1 MVMQEYLLAKTDMSD
16 RKISQIFCNYLLF
29 SVVWHWAGI
38 GEVSCMQATAFTASN
53 EAGAEVS
60 TAYVHAL
67 PKHRQNNIRSKLKVI
82 GATRKN
88 VLRSCHSLRKR
99 MMELLLKCN
108 TLSFRSYQPQV
119 SIGCKTFVMRFVK
132 TDEFF

>member
-29 SVVWHWAGI
+29 NVIWHWTGI
-38 GEVSCMQATAFTASN
+38 GEVSCMQATAFIASN

-67 PKHRQNNIRSKLKVI
+67 PEHRQNNIRSKLKVI

-99 MMELLLKCN
+99 MTFYLTKVRKILGIRELY
-108 TLSFRSYQPQV
+108 TDYFMSFSKKIHLFSQ
-119 SIGCKTFVMRFVK
+119 IA
-132 TDEFF
+132 